1 MARTIPENA
10 FLFKE
15 NLYIVETVITMG
27 SMTRIKWEVYT
38 PEDYCFY
45 DLDDECNYD
54 EEGNLR
60 PETERM
66 YYQYMITVKNE
77 ERFRDRIIVV
87 PVQEGFEIANTGNN
101 HETA

>member
-15 NLYIVETVITMG
+15 NLYIVETEIVVANRPIT
-27 SMTRIKWEVYT
+27 KWEVYT
-38 PEDYCFY
+38 PEGYCFY

-54 EEGNLR
+54 EEGNLL

-87 PVQEGFEIANTGNN
+87 PVQEGFEIANTGN